1 MKKILRGCAL
11 VLAVLVEAF
20 LINQMRWKTQLF
32 DCPAPSLDWGME
44 RSEVVERLGLSAKEA
59 AGGPADSI
67 WLEPEQLGWDPAEA
81 WGIPAL
87 PGEEGR
93 GRIRLSFLNEE
104 NLGNSSGYGR
114 LFLISFSIS
123 IQSGDQLMKALRPLY
138 NAPGYWCS
146 RKDWLMG
153 YWFCFPAGTSSTF
166 EEAQHCGYSGYIDR
180 GELYPQLYIKNERQG
195 EGENCVCSVRFMAGP
210 MNFPAGEMRW
220 SERMIMMPEPEET
233 IHPEEEGVS

>member
-1 MKKILRGCAL
+1 MKRRVIKNSCLIVAIIV
-11 VLAVLVEAF
+11 VLAF

-67 WLEPEQLGWDPAEA
+67 WLDPEQLGWDPAEA

-87 PGEEGR
+87 PDETGR

-104 NLGNSSGYGR
+104 NSGNGSGYGR

-123 IQSGDQLMKALRPLY
+123 IQSRDQLMKIMRPLY
-138 NAPGYWCS
+138 NVPEYWSS
-146 RKDWLMG
+146 REDYVMG
-153 YWFCFPAGTSSTF
+153 YWFCFPDGTSAPSG
-166 EEAQHCGYSGYIDR
+166 ELQHCGYSNSIDR
-180 GELYPQLYIKNERQG
+180 TELYPQLYIESEQRD
-195 EGENCVCSVRFMAGP
+195 EGEEYRGSVWFMAGP
-210 MNFPAGEMRW
+210 INFPAGGMQRADRLVMMREYESNADW
-220 SERMIMMPEPEET
+220 
-233 IHPEEEGVS
+233 

>member
-11 VLAVLVEAF
+11 VLAVLVVAF

-87 PGEEGR
+87 PDETGR

-123 IQSGDQLMKALRPLY
+123 IQNGDQLMKIMRPLY
-138 NAPGYWCS
+138 NVPEYWSS
-146 RKDWLMG
+146 REDYVMG
-153 YWFCFPAGTSSTF
+153 YWFCFPGGTSATSG
-166 EEAQHCGYSGYIDR
+166 ELQHCGYSNSIDR
-180 GELYPQLYIKNERQG
+180 TELYPQLYIESEQRD
-195 EGENCVCSVRFMAGP
+195 EGGDYRCSVWFMAGP
-210 MNFPAGEMRW
+210 INFPAGGMKRTNRFVMMRGYESNADW
-220 SERMIMMPEPEET
+220 
-233 IHPEEEGVS
+233 

>member
-1 MKKILRGCAL
+1 MKRRVIKNSCLIVAIIV
-11 VLAVLVEAF
+11 VLAF

-87 PGEEGR
+87 PDETGR

-104 NLGNSSGYGR
+104 NSGNGSGYGR

-123 IQSGDQLMKALRPLY
+123 IQSRDQLMKIMRPLY
-138 NAPGYWCS
+138 NVPEYWSS
-146 RKDWLMG
+146 REDYVMG
-153 YWFCFPAGTSSTF
+153 YWFCFPDGTSAPSG
-166 EEAQHCGYSGYIDR
+166 ELQHCGYSNSIDR
-180 GELYPQLYIKNERQG
+180 TELYPQLYIESEQRD
-195 EGENCVCSVRFMAGP
+195 EGEEYRGSVWFMAGP
-210 MNFPAGEMRW
+210 INFPAGGMQRADRLVMMREYESNADW
-220 SERMIMMPEPEET
+220 
-233 IHPEEEGVS
+233 

>member
-11 VLAVLVEAF
+11 VLAVLVVAF
-20 LINQMRWKTQLF
+20 LINQMRWKTTLM

-93 GRIRLSFLNEE
+93 GRIHLSFQKNA
-104 NLGNSSGYGR
+104 GSADGR
-114 LFLISFSIS
+114 LFRISFSIFVEN
-123 IQSGDQLMKALRPLY
+123 GDQLMKALRPLY

>member
-1 MKKILRGCAL
+1 MKRRVIRNSCLIVAIIV
-11 VLAVLVEAF
+11 VLAF
-20 LINQMRWKTQLF
+20 LINQMRWKTTLM
-32 DCPAPSLDWGME
+32 DCPAPSLAWGMA
-44 RSEVVERLGLSAKEA
+44 RSEVVERLGLSAEEVA
-59 AGGPADSI
+59 EGPADSI

-87 PGEEGR
+87 PDETGR
-93 GRIRLSFLNEE
+93 GRIRLSFQKRA
-104 NLGNSSGYGR
+104 GSTDGR
-114 LFLISFSIS
+114 LFRISFAIFVEN
-123 IQSGDQLMKALRPLY
+123 GDQLVKALRPLY

-166 EEAQHCGYSGYIDR
+166 EEAHHCGYSGYIDR